1 MQLNHVEP
9 RELDRTLDGKWK
21 VLLLLAFA
29 ELLAMGTYLSTSA
42 VTPALGE
49 AWNLNDSGRAWLT
62 MSVQAGFVIGSI
74 FSAVLNLA
82 DRIPARLLFTISSFL
97 AALSTAAIALWINS
111 LGLTLILRTF
121 TGIFLTGVYPVGM
134 KIMATWTKAD
144 RGLAIGLLVGALS
157 LGTASPHLLNAL
169 GGAQDWRLVLLLA
182 AVFAAVGGII
192 GAIFVREGPFRSPT
206 PPFNWRYTGEIFR
219 KPELRLANLGYF
231 GHMWELFGMWA
242 WIAAFLL
249 ASFQVS
255 GVNPAW
261 ASFAAFSAVG
271 AGGLGSLFAGR
282 LADRFG
288 RTTITISSLA
298 ISGLCSLFIGLL
310 FGANPIL
317 LTAVALVWGF
327 AIVADSAQYSAA
339 VSELC
344 RKEYTGT
351 ALTVQTSL
359 GFLLTLITIRLI
371 PAVESLVGWQ
381 RAFAFLAVGPVI
393 GIWAMASLRRLP
405 ESSKLAGGKK

>member
-1 MQLNHVEP
+1 VEGSAPTRFRRAAGDGDLPLN
-9 RELDRTLDGKWK
+9 
-21 VLLLLAFA
+21 FC
-29 ELLAMGTYLSTSA
+29 S
-42 VTPALGE
+42 
-49 AWNLNDSGRAWLT
+49 DSGFERSLELKRFWARMVDNVGT
-62 MSVQAGFVIGSI
+62 VGFCYRVDILCSTEPGRPYTCQVAFYHLVVPGSPFDGSDCLVGKQSWVNPHTSYFHWH
-74 FSAVLNLA
+74 FSN
-82 DRIPARLLFTISSFL
+82 R
-97 AALSTAAIALWINS
+97 
-111 LGLTLILRTF
+111 
-121 TGIFLTGVYPVGM
+121 VYPVGM

-157 LGTASPHLLNAL
+157 LGTASPHLLNAI
-169 GGAQDWRLVLLLA
+169 GGAQNWRLVLLLA
-182 AVFAAVGGII
+182 AVFAAGGGLI
-192 GAIFVREGPFRSPT
+192 AALFVREGPYRSAT
-206 PPFNWRYTGEIFR
+206 PPFNWRYAGEIFR
-219 KPELRLANLGYF
+219 KPDLRLANMGYF

-261 ASFAAFSAVG
+261 ASFAAFSAIG
-271 AGGLGSLFAGR
+271 AGGLGSLIAGR

-317 LTAVALVWGF
+317 LTTVALVWGF

-344 RKEYTGT
+344 QKEYTGT

-371 PAVESLVGWQ
+371 PTVESLVGWQ
-381 RAFAFLAVGPVI
+381 GAFAFLAAGPVI
-393 GIWAMASLRRLP
+393 GIWAMWSLRRLP
-405 ESSKLAGGKK
+405 ESSILAGGKK